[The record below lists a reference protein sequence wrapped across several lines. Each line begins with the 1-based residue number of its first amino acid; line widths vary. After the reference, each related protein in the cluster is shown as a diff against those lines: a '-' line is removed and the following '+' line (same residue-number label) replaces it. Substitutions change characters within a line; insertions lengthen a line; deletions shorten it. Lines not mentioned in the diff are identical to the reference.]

1 MKLMWQRRWEKIWGR
16 NEKAKY
22 PTRGDEKKKKK
33 LLSQGM
39 KKTKSP
45 MRGVKCPPTTLI
57 GNFAI

>member
-22 PTRGDEKKKKK
+22 PTRGDEIKN
-33 LLSQGM
+33 LLSKGM
-39 KKTKSP
+39 KKIKSP
-45 MRGVKCPPTTLI
+45 MSGVKCPTMLI